1 MMDMDQRF
9 DRIDN
14 VPYVVFLD
22 DKSIHTVEDIQLYDN
37 MILILTESGYLFND
51 MDVFTVEEMVD
62 VEEKVEELIK
72 NS

>member
-9 DRIDN
+9 DRIDSA
-14 VPYVVFLD
+14 PYVVFLD

-51 MDVFTVEEMVD
+51 MDVFTIEEMVD